1 MNEKVEALEAQ
12 CAATV
17 QEKKRLAD
25 EADTTANRL
34 VRAEKL
40 TSGLASEG
48 VRWLESLDSLGEQK
62 VQRFAVFNP
71 TFSYRT
77 RSTCLSVPRGGKPKP
92 PRHTS
97 TPRSTRVPSPTRG
110 DR

>member
-12 CAATV
+12 CAITL

-25 EADTTANRL
+25 EADTTAKRL

-48 VRWLESLDSLGEQK
+48 VRWLESLDSLGKQK
-62 VQRFAVFNP
+62 VKTLRAVRRTNFSGLDAFRFFFKQPA
-71 TFSYRT
+71 RH
-77 RSTCLSVPRGGKPKP
+77 SVGI
-92 PRHTS
+92 
-97 TPRSTRVPSPTRG
+97 
-110 DR
+110 